1 MKKLIVVLLCLLGIV
16 YAEQVTVL
24 AINDMHANIDRLPQL
39 ATFVKQERAEHP
51 ELLLLSAGDNRTG
64 NPYVDTG
71 DVPGLQMIQLMNKL
85 GFNASAYGNHEF
97 DSGLEALRLCTEAA
111 AFPFVCANVQ
121 GKDGEDLPVVPYCFF
136 ERHGVRIGV
145 MGLVETSKDGTPDVH
160 PDRVTQLVFEHP
172 FNVVRQYAFL
182 REQCDVLMLLTH
194 IGFGN
199 DVKLA
204 ALFPEADA
212 IIGGHTHTRLENGHV
227 EHGVLIVQAERDVK
241 YITRLSFDV
250 EDGKVRSKKAE
261 LVSLSGYSADAEMQ
275 KAVEDVKN
283 NPYMQRCIA
292 HIQRDIPSRDSL
304 GCLMADAQRA
314 AEKGY
319 GHLPNCASYR
329 LRYQYEHLA
338 RIALPEDK
346 PNNNGLKGLLS
357 GVGKSTVEPN
367 MLAVYV
373 LARSGQMVANELN
386 PVIYRVRN
394 LEEQNANVR
403 LMLALCARMLKHPEA
418 DALKAE
424 AMALKPTENHY
435 SDQMLPPTETLML
448 LNSIVEAPNAE
459 STAQALRE
467 YVDKA
472 DINRYSTWRN
482 AWFTLAVYEY
492 LRLSDA
498 QTKQALVNGQQ
509 VSMAQPME
517 VNTTAEQPQSFQTE
531 GAEVYI
537 NGYAEGHTQSAQANS
552 AIDNG
557 LRVTRRYEKLMPD
570 GSWVPTGTFEVGD
583 VVKVHLTVTS
593 TMGKQQGQMRYLAVE
608 DRLPAAFEAVN
619 PALLSQALPPTVDK
633 EAAGDWWYYSHN
645 IDNREFLKDRVRF
658 FSTYFY
664 GHEMKATYVAR
675 VLRRGKVTAPAA
687 KAELMYRPEVRGLSV
702 PQQFEV
708 K

>member
-39 ATFVKQERAEHP
+39 ATFVKQEREEHP

-71 DVPGLQMIQLMNKL
+71 DIPGLQMIQLMNKL

-121 GKDGEDLPVVPYCFF
+121 GKDGADLPVVPYCFF

-172 FNVVRQYAFL
+172 FNVVRQYVFL
-182 REQCDVLMLLTH
+182 REQCDVLILLTH

-227 EHGVLIVQAERDVK
+227 ENGVLIVQAERDVK

-314 AEKGY
+314 ATG
-319 GHLPNCASYR
+319 A
-329 LRYQYEHLA
+329 Q
-338 RIALPEDK
+338 IALV
-346 PNNNGLKGLLS
+346 NRG
-357 GVGKSTVEPN
+357 
-367 MLAVYV
+367 
-373 LARSGQMVANELN
+373 
-386 PVIYRVRN
+386 
-394 LEEQNANVR
+394 NVR
-403 LMLALCARMLKHPEA
+403 LNEFAAGPFKVEDCHRLDPFGNKIVLLQATGRELIAFLNAIPSVDPHGAPSVAGMRYKAR
-418 DALKAE
+418 
-424 AMALKPTENHY
+424 
-435 SDQMLPPTETLML
+435 
-448 LNSIVEAPNAE
+448 I
-459 STAQALRE
+459 
-467 YVDKA
+467 
-472 DINRYSTWRN
+472 
-482 AWFTLAVYEY
+482 
-492 LRLSDA
+492 
-498 QTKQALVNGQQ
+498 
-509 VSMAQPME
+509 
-517 VNTTAEQPQSFQTE
+517 
-531 GAEVYI
+531 
-537 NGYAEGHTQSAQANS
+537 SAQKRTPMYISEAY
-552 AIDNG
+552 
-557 LRVTRRYEKLMPD
+557 LED
-570 GSWVPTGTFEVGD
+570 GTPIVDD
-583 VVKVHLTVTS
+583 VIYTV
-593 TMGKQQGQMRYLAVE
+593 
-608 DRLPAAFEAVN
+608 AVN
-619 PALLSQALPPTVDK
+619 SYLLKTVHPVPADSGKTLDIDGATSLLLYLDGKHVD
-633 EAAGDWWYYSHN
+633 DYS
-645 IDNREFLKDRVRF
+645 
-658 FSTYFY
+658 
-664 GHEMKATYVAR
+664 
-675 VLRRGKVTAPAA
+675 
-687 KAELMYRPEVRGLSV
+687 SV
-702 PQQFEV
+702 SRMEIIEE
-708 K
+708 